1 MSSEIKSAA
10 KSLIDSLPDH
20 ASWEELQYRIYVR
33 QQIDAGLADEAA
45 GRLFEPGSV
54 RQRLEQHKRQ
64 GRDRRN

>member
-45 GRLFEPGSV
+45 GRLIDPESV
-54 RQRLEQHKRQ
+54 RHRLEQHKRQ
-64 GRDRRN
+64 SRDRRN